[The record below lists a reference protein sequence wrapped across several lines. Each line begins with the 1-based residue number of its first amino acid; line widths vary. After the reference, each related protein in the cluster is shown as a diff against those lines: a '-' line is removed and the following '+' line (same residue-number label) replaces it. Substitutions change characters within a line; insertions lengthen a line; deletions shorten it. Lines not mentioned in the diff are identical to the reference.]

1 MSVDIP
7 NYRVL
12 EELGQGAQTH
22 IYRARCMRTGK
33 DYAVKIVKVSSP
45 EHMGFVELLR
55 SELAIGSAIDHPVV
69 RKVYE
74 LRILR
79 QRLRVRGAIL
89 FMEYV
94 PGVSMSDRAFKYTL
108 DSILVLFREVAEG
121 LAAMHRAG
129 YVHADLKPNNIMVMP
144 NGHVK
149 LIDLGQSS
157 KIYEAKTRVQGT
169 IDYMAPEQAQRGI
182 LDQRTDVFGLGAAL
196 YRVLTRHSVATEMN
210 QTVSIHSQSLAGK
223 RVEEVRKP
231 ATANELP
238 LALGRFI
245 DDCCRSSPTDRL
257 RDMTAVIERIDLVRT
272 SLARQQSAAAQEH
285 ATSETTAHASA
296 PRSAAGAP
304 QPAAPTKTLDE
315 AVMSDLDLN
324 VDDDLGGDDWSFLNE
339 LDEPPNRTPPSS

>member
-33 DYAVKIVKVSSP
+33 DYAVKIVKVVTP

-55 SELAIGSAIDHPVV
+55 SELAIGTAIDHAVV
-69 RKVYE
+69 RKIHE

-79 QRLRVRGAIL
+79 QRLRIRGAIL

-94 PGVSMSDRAFKYTL
+94 PGVSMAEREFKYTL
-108 DSILVLFREVAEG
+108 DSLLGLFREVAEG
-121 LAAMHRAG
+121 LHAMHHSG

-144 NGHVK
+144 DGHVK

-157 KIYEAKTRVQGT
+157 KIHEAKTRVQGT

-196 YRVLTRHSVATEMN
+196 YRVLTGRSVQTEMN

-231 ATANELP
+231 SEGNELP
-238 LALGRFI
+238 LAIGRFI

-257 RDMTAVIERIDLVRT
+257 RDMTAIIERIDLVRT
-272 SLARQQSAAAQEH
+272 SLAKQQQNAAA
-285 ATSETTAHASA
+285 TPSVSPDSTKS
-296 PRSAAGAP
+296 
-304 QPAAPTKTLDE
+304 QPEGLPTKTLDE
-315 AVMSDLDLN
+315 AMMGDLDIDKEDNLS
-324 VDDDLGGDDWSFLNE
+324 DDDWSFLSE
-339 LDEPPNRTPPSS
+339 LDEPAPINPPHPRAT

>member
-33 DYAVKIVKVSSP
+33 DYAVKIVKVVTP

-55 SELAIGSAIDHPVV
+55 SELAIGTAIDHPVV
-69 RKVYE
+69 RKIHE

-79 QRLRVRGAIL
+79 QRLRIRGAIL

-94 PGVSMSDRAFKYTL
+94 PGCSMADREFKYTL
-108 DSILVLFREVAEG
+108 DSLLVLFREVAEG
-121 LAAMHRAG
+121 LHAMHHAG

-144 NGHVK
+144 DGHVK

-157 KIYEAKTRVQGT
+157 KIHEAKTRVQGT

-182 LDQRTDVFGLGAAL
+182 LDQRTDVFGLGAAI
-196 YRVLTRHSVATEMN
+196 YRVLTGRSVQTEMN

-223 RVEEVRKP
+223 RVEDIRKP
-231 ATANELP
+231 SGTNELP
-238 LALGRFI
+238 LAIGRLI
-245 DDCCRSSPTDRL
+245 DDCCRSSPTERL
-257 RDMTAVIERIDLVRT
+257 RDMNAVIERIDLVRT
-272 SLARQQSAAAQEH
+272 SLARQQQAAAPVESE
-285 ATSETTAHASA
+285 ATTVSKT
-296 PRSAAGAP
+296 
-304 QPAAPTKTLDE
+304 PAVAVPTKTLDE
-315 AVMSDLDLN
+315 AMMGDLELNEEDNLSD
-324 VDDDLGGDDWSFLNE
+324 DDWSFLSE
-339 LDEPPNRTPPSS
+339 LEEPKKGGQPNS